1 MLYSSLHTS
10 YHIIIND
17 TKVISFLYVCMVNTI
32 YLLSFV
38 ETPRKLIINLR
49 GVSTKLNKDTKV
61 NLVIITLHTRTINNT
76 LFFSFFAKQEIL
88 RDKPAFSHH
97 PTHS

>member
-17 TKVISFLYVCMVNTI
+17 TKV
-32 YLLSFV
+32 
-38 ETPRKLIINLR
+38 
-49 GVSTKLNKDTKV
+49 
-61 NLVIITLHTRTINNT
+61 NLVVITLHTRTIKNT
-76 LFFSFFAKQEIL
+76 VFFSFFAKQEIL